1 MNLSFSTRGWSDL
14 SFEEWIDT
22 ALDMRFTGIEVYNL
36 QKFPALEGR
45 GGPFHK
51 YNAAAT
57 VRLLREKKLKIPCLD
72 SSWDLSTGEEAEEG
86 VRHLLETAH
95 NLQVPYVSACALRDG
110 EETVRGALARLLPR
124 PRGWGSP
131 SSSRPA
137 ASNSDTA
144 RLRAIL
150 DEFASDYLGALWD
163 IHHPYRD
170 RGESAD
176 TTIKN
181 LGAYVRHV
189 HLRDSDDA
197 HTYNLIGEG
206 TLPWTR

>member
-110 EETVRGALARLLPR
+110 EETVRGPLRACSPR

-137 ASNSDTA
+137 ASIRIPPASAPSWTNSPATTWALSGISTTPTA
-144 RLRAIL
+144 TGARAL
-150 DEFASDYLGALWD
+150 TPPSKTWA
-163 IHHPYRD
+163 PT
-170 RGESAD
+170 SAMSTSGTP
-176 TTIKN
+176 TTPIPTTSS
-181 LGAYVRHV
+181 ARVPC
-189 HLRDSDDA
+189 
-197 HTYNLIGEG
+197 
-206 TLPWTR
+206 PWTR